1 MSVNKYK
8 YNYILCHVKIMWES
22 AYSMGNELPVR
33 NGMKLQGQ
41 NYWFFDHL
49 QVNFILIE
57 IIPYIII
64 TVSHINQQMP
74 VTVLQIL

>member
-1 MSVNKYK
+1 
-8 YNYILCHVKIMWES
+8 
-22 AYSMGNELPVR
+22 MGNELPVR